1 MVVEAVAIKKE
12 VVVEVEGNI
21 KVVVG
26 AVVIKKGVVVEVEG
40 EVNVVIGAVVI
51 KKRLEEAEGEA
62 RILEEVVVV
71 LEEKLKIFKIW
82 EISTSLKVLIFL
94 R

>member
-1 MVVEAVAIKKE
+1 M
-12 VVVEVEGNI
+12 
-21 KVVVG
+21 VVG
-26 AVVIKKGVVVEVEG
+26 AVAIKKGVVVEVEG
-40 EVNVVIGAVVI
+40 EV
-51 KKRLEEAEGEA
+51 

-71 LEEKLKIFKIW
+71 LEEKFKMFKIW